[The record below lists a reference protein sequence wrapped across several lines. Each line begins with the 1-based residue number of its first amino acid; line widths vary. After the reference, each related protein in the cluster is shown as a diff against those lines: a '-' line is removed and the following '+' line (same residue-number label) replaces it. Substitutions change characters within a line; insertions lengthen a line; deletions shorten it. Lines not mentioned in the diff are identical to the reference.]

1 MGSLRASTMFI
12 AAFFLSVLMEIAHG
26 QMTTKTSSRWIDGK
40 AIDQGIAYFLM
51 LVALVVTFLFINKPC
66 FRNSKSWSSTMKAVA
81 ITTSLARNLT
91 PIVKVATLF
100 PHVVILG
107 CNTMNNPACPLPSS
121 RSKTACSFM

>member
-51 LVALVVTFLFINKPC
+51 LVALVVTFLF
-66 FRNSKSWSSTMKAVA
+66 
-81 ITTSLARNLT
+81 
-91 PIVKVATLF
+91 
-100 PHVVILG
+100 H
-107 CNTMNNPACPLPSS
+107 
-121 RSKTACSFM
+121 